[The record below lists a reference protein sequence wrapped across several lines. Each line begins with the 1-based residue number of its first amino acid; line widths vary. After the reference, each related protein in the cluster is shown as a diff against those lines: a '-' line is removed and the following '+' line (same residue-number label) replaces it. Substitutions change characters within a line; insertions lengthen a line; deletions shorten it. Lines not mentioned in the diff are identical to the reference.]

1 MTAEHCFMGNVC
13 QAPSLAANATDVRLR
28 PLQPS
33 AMPKKASPDPEKR
46 KGETLSRMVTP
57 ARLYLREWLEVRGK
71 KQAAISAELGWDPT
85 RVSKIVNGK
94 QPYTGSDIALLADWL
109 ELEHHEL
116 LMLPQRAE
124 DLRRIRQA
132 AERIARELS
141 VERE

>member
-1 MTAEHCFMGNVC
+1 
-13 QAPSLAANATDVRLR
+13 
-28 PLQPS
+28 
-33 AMPKKASPDPEKR
+33 
-46 KGETLSRMVTP
+46 MVTP

-71 KQAAISAELGWDPT
+71 KQAAISTELGWDPT

-116 LMLPQRAE
+116 LMSPQRAE

-132 AERIARELS
+132 AERIARELG